1 MDAPAPLDAMRAPQ
15 QASEDEE
22 FERQAPALAVNY
34 LLATKLPNL
43 LLTPLYCIA

>member
-1 MDAPAPLDAMRAPQ
+1 VC
-15 QASEDEE
+15 EEEE
-22 FERQAPALAVNY
+22 FARQAPALAVDD